1 MFPSLADCMMR
12 PHTSLKKVRY
22 VLAVAVV
29 IVLSGCANAPVFDLA
44 NVDRLVQ
51 PRQVAAEPHTYQS
64 KQVLWGGVI
73 ISSRN
78 VQQGSEL
85 EVLAHPLDR
94 NLKPDD
100 AAEALGRF
108 IAFERGYLETL
119 DYAPGRLVT
128 LVGVVER
135 TEQRSVGEALYTYPV
150 ITISQLHIW
159 PEQDASGESRV
170 RFGIGVGV
178 SVH

>member
-1 MFPSLADCMMR
+1 MRTHTGLGKVCYALA
-12 PHTSLKKVRY
+12 
-22 VLAVAVV
+22 LAAA
-29 IVLSGCANAPVFDLA
+29 IFLSGCASTPAFDLT
-44 NVDRLVQ
+44 NVDRLVL
-51 PRQVAAEPHTYQS
+51 PRQVAAEPQTYQS

-94 NLKPDD
+94 DFKPDE

-108 IAFERGYLETL
+108 IAFESGYLETL
-119 DYAPGRLVT
+119 DYSPGRLVT
-128 LVGVVER
+128 LVGVVDR

-150 ITISQLHIW
+150 VTISQLHLW
-159 PEQDASGESRV
+159 PEQDTSGESRV

-178 SVH
+178 SIH